1 MDWKKS
7 SRIWGIV
14 LILNPVASIFLGV
27 WAFSLPG
34 TVGLVRWDSEYRF
47 LIGLVLSA
55 GLWAP
60 ALWIVGQFLFPEG
73 RMLRKVFKGTA
84 RMISVLIL
92 VATVGAMS
100 FLMAQPMIKS
110 GYKPPLLL
118 VPSHSGPSV
127 PDLILASWTE
137 QPETRSVAWGIENDQ
152 WVRIESISQ
161 QIHRFHFSG
170 LQPGQSYGYR
180 TDGGP
185 VVEFRSLPD
194 ISNPGSKPL
203 QIAFSADVHF
213 GSSKRDAD
221 RTDRILRQL
230 LAMKEELDL
239 FCIAGDITEMGF
251 FDSEWREAIDHLS
264 PVFSQIPILSVPG
277 NHDAVFGGYRHYLDY
292 MHPSPNAEFE
302 DLYRRVSIGSVHFLL
317 LSVLSGMEDV
327 SQHQLNWLEMQLA
340 SIPSD
345 HWVVVVSHCFYYSS
359 GMLFTGEP
367 WYDHPDTIRELTPLF
382 EQYGVDLVISGH
394 NHHME
399 VLEHNGVTYGVVGT
413 MGAPL
418 DRIDYRSPASVWLHE
433 DHGWLDIQWTMEEAV
448 LRFYRWDG
456 HLLNTHRVTRR

>member
-1 MDWKKS
+1 
-7 SRIWGIV
+7 
-14 LILNPVASIFLGV
+14 
-27 WAFSLPG
+27 
-34 TVGLVRWDSEYRF
+34 
-47 LIGLVLSA
+47 
-55 GLWAP
+55 
-60 ALWIVGQFLFPEG
+60 
-73 RMLRKVFKGTA
+73 
-84 RMISVLIL
+84 
-92 VATVGAMS
+92 
-100 FLMAQPMIKS
+100 
-110 GYKPPLLL
+110 
-118 VPSHSGPSV
+118 
-127 PDLILASWTE
+127 
-137 QPETRSVAWGIENDQ
+137 
-152 WVRIESISQ
+152 
-161 QIHRFHFSG
+161 
-170 LQPGQSYGYR
+170 
-180 TDGGP
+180 
-185 VVEFRSLPD
+185 
-194 ISNPGSKPL
+194 
-203 QIAFSADVHF
+203 
-213 GSSKRDAD
+213 
-221 RTDRILRQL
+221 
-230 LAMKEELDL
+230 MKEELDL